1 MESSEPPRPATV
13 PSPEG
18 TGVVVWHRE
27 GLRTADHPALAAAT
41 RRGDVV
47 CPVFVFDPAFYDDRG
62 LACDARVRFLH
73 ESLADLDA
81 QYRRAGSGNA
91 GLMLAHGDPV
101 DLLARFVD
109 AGWTV
114 IAARSP
120 TGRYGKRR
128 DDRARE
134 VGVEFVADDGLVYD
148 ADRPR
153 ESWEAQVTE
162 WFEADPHAFD
172 PTTVELTALDTGVAI
187 ERIENRYEVEPTK
200 RKVPPGGRSAG
211 LNRLNEFLERIGD
224 YPGNISSPLDA
235 RGGTSGLSPYLRF
248 GCLSVREVYQRV
260 HAEVSD
266 CRARELFVSRL
277 YWNRHYEQK
286 LADWPGWLD
295 EAANPE
301 LRWFNREKYDPDLV
315 AAWKRGETGYPMVDA
330 AMRCLRETGWLN
342 FRMRAMCV
350 SFYFHVLQQPWQ
362 RGADWFHHHLI
373 DSEASINYTQWQYQ
387 CGLVGKPGLR
397 LYNPRKQVRDQ
408 DPDGEWVREYVPEL
422 RGLPSTH
429 LSRPEGTPLHVQ
441 RECGVSIG
449 DGPNDDYPYP
459 IVDYE
464 AAVSRFR
471 RRYGA
476 VASDAA
482 ARLADESVARR
493 VSLSGGIPAAERI
506 AAEHGGDDD
515 DGGEQAD
522 LTAFE

>member
-1 MESSEPPRPATV
+1 MEPSESPRSV
-13 PSPEG
+13 PEPDG

-27 GLRTADHPALAAAT
+27 GLRTADHPALAAAA
-41 RRGDVV
+41 RMGDVV
-47 CPVFVFDPAFYDDRG
+47 CPLFVFDPAFYDERG

-73 ESLADLDA
+73 ESLTDLDA
-81 QYRRAGSGNA
+81 QYRRAGDDESG
-91 GLMLAHGDPV
+91 LTLAHGDPV
-101 DLLARFVD
+101 DLLARLDD

-114 IAARSP
+114 VAARSP
-120 TGRYGKRR
+120 TGRYGQRR
-128 DDRARE
+128 DERARE
-134 VGVEFVADDGLVYD
+134 AAGVRFVAGDGLVYD

-153 ESWEAQVTE
+153 ENWEAQVTE

-172 PTTVELTALDTGVAI
+172 PASVDLVELETGVTVEGIEDRYGVA
-187 ERIENRYEVEPTK
+187 PSK

-211 LNRLNEFLERIGD
+211 LDRLDTFVDRIGD

-260 HAEVSD
+260 HAEVPD

-301 LRWFNREKYDPDLV
+301 LRWFNREEHDPALV

-350 SFYFHVLQQPWQ
+350 SVYFHVLQQPWK

-408 DPDGEWVREYVPEL
+408 DPDGEWIREYVPEL
-422 RGLPSTH
+422 EGLPSEH
-429 LSRPEGTPLHVQ
+429 LPRPEGTPLHVQ
-441 RECGVSIG
+441 RECGVSVG
-449 DGPNDDYPYP
+449 ENDDYPRP
-459 IVDYE
+459 VVEYE
-464 AAVSRFR
+464 AAVARFR

-482 ARLADESVARR
+482 ARLADEDVARR
-493 VSLSGGIPAAERI
+493 VSLSGGVPAAKRI
-506 AAEHGGDDD
+506 AAEHGREEGDD
-515 DGGEQAD
+515 GEQAD